1 MELYGVHMEDYK
13 TEEEYE
19 EIFEEKIKILNAYD
33 FLGEDYEFST
43 DYAYG
48 GVRLTKRRKNT
59 GGESD
64 LSPRYYYDDEDTDTQ
79 DYDAFL
85 DMLNTMINVLREIK
99 NSNEER

>member
-33 FLGEDYEFST
+33 FLGEDYEFSP
-43 DYAYG
+43 DYVCG

-64 LSPRYYYDDEDTDTQ
+64 LSSRYYYDDEDTDTQ

-99 NSNEER
+99 KGEE

>member
-1 MELYGVHMEDYK
+1 MELYGVHREDYK

-19 EIFEEKIKILNAYD
+19 AIFEERIKTLNNYN
-33 FLGEDYEFST
+33 FLDENYEFST

-99 NSNEER
+99 KDEQE

>member
-1 MELYGVHMEDYK
+1 MKLYGVHIEDYK
-13 TEEEYE
+13 TEEEYK

-33 FLGEDYEFST
+33 FLGEGYEFSP

-64 LSPRYYYDDEDTDTQ
+64 LSPRYYYDDEDNDTQ

-99 NSNEER
+99 KGEE